1 MKKFILLLCVV
12 MLFMCFSGF
21 IIDGEKDYDV
31 LFFIYSNEE
40 IDYEIKEHVDGS
52 EMMYIFYKS
61 GHDIKKSIHLLNYG
75 FSEYEIVKTKNE
87 KCIIIMTDL
96 EVVKNTIINID
107 DEKGLG
113 ITTDWLN
120 DPGVPEQN

>member
-21 IIDGEKDYDV
+21 IVDGEKDYDV
-31 LFFIYSNEE
+31 LFFIYSKEE
-40 IDYEIKEHVDGS
+40 IDYEIKELVDGG

-61 GHDIKKSIHLLNYG
+61 GHEIKKIIHLLNYG

-87 KCIIIMTDL
+87 KCVIIMTDL

-107 DEKGLG
+107 DENGLG
-113 ITTDWLN
+113 ITIDWLN
-120 DPGVPEQN
+120 DPGIPEQN